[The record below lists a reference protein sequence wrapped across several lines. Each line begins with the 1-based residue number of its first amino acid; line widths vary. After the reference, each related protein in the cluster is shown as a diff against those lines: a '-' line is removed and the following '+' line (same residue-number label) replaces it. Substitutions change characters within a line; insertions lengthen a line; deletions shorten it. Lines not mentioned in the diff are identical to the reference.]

1 MNKGIVVFLMGVA
14 IVVAGTW
21 YLLSAQHTE
30 SQANNSSQ
38 TKETANKEDSVSQR
52 QAGNDSGSQNTGGAP
67 KLFFPETSYDFGS
80 VAQQT
85 KVSHTFVVRNIG
97 EAALKLISA
106 KAG

>member
-21 YLLSAQHTE
+21 YLISAQHTE
-30 SQANNSSQ
+30 SQAKNSFQSKQ
-38 TKETANKEDSVSQR
+38 TSGMEESVSQR

-67 KLFFPETSYDFGS
+67 KIFFPETSFDFGS
-80 VAQQT
+80 IAQGS
-85 KVSHTFVVRNIG
+85 KVSHTFVVQNIG
-97 EAALKLISA
+97 DAPLKLIDA